1 MSSERNEKHTAMKS
15 DHPDN
20 LPPKIRRLLVEL
32 PEARYRADMEL
43 YQQDQA
49 LNAELLRLSL
59 AGIGVV
65 GFLLTLLV
73 EKIKITGLDDVW
85 FAGLVIAAV
94 VGFAIA
100 AMGALKRRMV
110 AASAMFHHIK
120 NLKEAK
126 LMQEGKL
133 EVSSADRPLENPA
146 SDKMMAAQKVLNAT
160 VLVLAVA
167 AGLLGG
173 AFVRMLFILLKSNC
187 VPRCLVCAA
196 ACLRWR

>member
-1 MSSERNEKHTAMKS
+1 MKP

-20 LPPKIRRLLVEL
+20 LPPEIRRLLAEL
-32 PEARYRADMEL
+32 PEDRYRADMEL
-43 YQQDQA
+43 YRQDQA

-59 AGIGVV
+59 AGIAVV
-65 GFLLTLLV
+65 GFLLSLLV
-73 EKIKITGLDDVW
+73 EKIKFSGLDDVW
-85 FAGLVIAAV
+85 FAGLLTAAV
-94 VGFAIA
+94 VGFAVA
-100 AMGALKRRMV
+100 ALGALKRRMV

-133 EVSSADRPLENPA
+133 EVSSADKPPENPA
-146 SDKMMAAQKVLNAT
+146 SDKMIATQKVLDAT

-173 AFVRMLFILLKSNC
+173 AFVRMLFIL
-187 VPRCLVCAA
+187 
-196 ACLRWR
+196 